1 MKKGGWY
8 TNLNSGGFSR
18 YSMTSF
24 GVSMNL
30 SKCRASMCKNSNNF
44 GGGVVGYK

>member
-8 TNLNSGGFSR
+8 TNLNGGGFSR

-24 GVSMNL
+24 GIAVNL
-30 SKCRASMCKNSNNF
+30 SKSRASMCRSKNNF
-44 GGGVVGYK
+44 GGGLGNI